1 MKKTLITLILY
12 IIFHLGFV
20 SLFYLIDTN
29 NTKIFLDPLF
39 NTVLISIISPFVLIE
54 VDLKLRKYIK

>member
-1 MKKTLITLILY
+1 MKKTIITLIVY
-12 IIFHLGFV
+12 IIIHLGFV

-39 NTVLISIISPFVLIE
+39 NTVLVSIIAPIVLIE
-54 VDLKLRKYIK
+54 VDLKFKKYIK